1 MIDRVPSGLF
11 KTRLHAPRLKLEPLP
26 ARPHPLLPPGSSCWI
41 LSDGKIGDEVQCL
54 GIAEALGVSPVFRRI
69 APRPAYAFAMPYGPI
84 DPREAPGQPGSP
96 LAPPFPDLAIAA
108 GRRTVPYLRA
118 LKRLSKGKTF
128 AIFVKDPYWSR
139 RKMDMIV
146 VPEHDGLS
154 GSNVFSTPTPANRLH
169 GWRLAAVR
177 EKPDPSIACLAGPR
191 IALILGGD
199 SQHHRFEDKDI
210 RALAEIAA
218 LVLQQGKA
226 LMVTPSR
233 RTPPALIDSL
243 TKSLAELPSAS
254 QKNVFFWSGEG
265 RNPYVSI
272 LAHADAIIVTGDSVN
287 MVGEAVAT
295 GAPVHVYEPSGGH
308 AKISAYL
315 ARLESLGAIRPW
327 RGALE
332 EWRYP
337 PLNATPEIAEE
348 IARRYRA
355 FCDPTKTSSAR

>member
-1 MIDRVPSGLF
+1 MLNRVPS
-11 KTRLHAPRLKLEPLP
+11 RIIQDAPRAPRFKLDSQINTPS
-26 ARPHPLLPPGSSCWI
+26 RLLPPGSSCWI

-54 GIAEALGVSPVFRRI
+54 GIAEALGLSPEFRRI

-84 DPREAPGQPGSP
+84 DPREAPERPGSP
-96 LAPPFPDLAIAA
+96 LAPPFPDIAVAA

-118 LKRLSKGKTF
+118 LRRLSKGKTF
-128 AIFVKDPYWSR
+128 AVFVKDPYWSR
-139 RKMDMIV
+139 RKMNLIV
-146 VPEHDGLS
+146 APEHDGLS
-154 GSNVFSTPTPANRLH
+154 GSNVFSTATPANRLH
-169 GWRLAAVR
+169 AWRLTAAR
-177 EKPDPSIACLAGPR
+177 AMPDPRIASLPHPR
-191 IALILGGD
+191 VALILGGD

-218 LVLQQGKA
+218 LVLRQGKA

-243 TKSLAELPSAS
+243 ARTLAAFPAV
-254 QKNVFFWSGEG
+254 QQNVLFWDGEG
-265 RNPYVSI
+265 RNPYLSI
-272 LAHADAIIVTGDSVN
+272 LAHADAIIVTCDSVN
-287 MVGEAVAT
+287 MVGEAGAT

-337 PLNATPEIAEE
+337 PLNATPVIAEE
-348 IARRYRA
+348 IARRYLA
-355 FCDPTKTSSAR
+355 FREAFRL

>member
-1 MIDRVPSGLF
+1 M
-11 KTRLHAPRLKLEPLP
+11 
-26 ARPHPLLPPGSSCWI
+26 PPGSSCWI

-54 GIAEALGVSPVFRRI
+54 GIAEALGLSPEFRRI

-84 DPREAPGQPGSP
+84 DPREAPERPGSP
-96 LAPPFPDLAIAA
+96 LAPPFPDIAVAA

-118 LKRLSKGKTF
+118 LRRLSKGKTF
-128 AIFVKDPYWSR
+128 AVFVKDPYWSR
-139 RKMDMIV
+139 RKMNLIV
-146 VPEHDGLS
+146 APEHDGLS
-154 GSNVFSTPTPANRLH
+154 GSNVFSTATPANRLH
-169 GWRLAAVR
+169 AWRLAAAR
-177 EKPDPSIACLAGPR
+177 ATPDPRIASLPHPR
-191 IALILGGD
+191 VALILGGD

-218 LVLQQGKA
+218 LVLRQGKA

-243 TKSLAELPSAS
+243 ARTLAAFPAV
-254 QKNVFFWSGEG
+254 QQNVLFWDGEG
-265 RNPYVSI
+265 RNPYLSI

-337 PLNATPEIAEE
+337 PLNATPVIAEE
-348 IARRYRA
+348 IARRYLA
-355 FCDPTKTSSAR
+355 FREAFRL